1 MWPANIKMNQFGL
14 HTHIC
19 VNSLMDAHKKIA
31 QQKKSGGT
39 SDIRISL
46 SVSHHPFFSSGLKMR
61 VVMVTGAEKSP
72 HGPPHPPWCTHTCTH
87 KQIRHLLLFLFLF
100 LAVVRTLL
108 MSLLKL
114 WIYHIGHRCISGL
127 FEAVWRLKG
136 RKKNVPDR
144 VPDGVQ
150 TSLKFKRE
158 SNITGEGKS
167 KFNLREI
174 CHWGCSLCVPHSPL

>member
-72 HGPPHPPWCTHTCTH
+72 HGPPHPP
-87 KQIRHLLLFLFLF
+87 
-100 LAVVRTLL
+100 
-108 MSLLKL
+108 
-114 WIYHIGHRCISGL
+114 
-127 FEAVWRLKG
+127 
-136 RKKNVPDR
+136 
-144 VPDGVQ
+144 
-150 TSLKFKRE
+150 
-158 SNITGEGKS
+158 
-167 KFNLREI
+167 
-174 CHWGCSLCVPHSPL
+174 